1 MATEGHRKAIDMNI
15 DVLFQF
21 LHAQMTTG
29 EATKGDFFKVN
40 NYATENIRDTIAT
53 IFKEKVFV
61 LRTFFL

>member
-29 EATKGDFFKVN
+29 EAEKGDFS
-40 NYATENIRDTIAT
+40 R
-53 IFKEKVFV
+53 
-61 LRTFFL
+61 